1 MKTTSKKRIL
11 PVPVLLKLVNLI
23 DKPFFKKNFN
33 FMAPFYGWSST
44 VSTFYTKVL
53 KTDIGQCSG
62 QECPPTPQMSYFPEL
77 FFQTQGRNKL

>member
-1 MKTTSKKRIL
+1 
-11 PVPVLLKLVNLI
+11 
-23 DKPFFKKNFN
+23 
-33 FMAPFYGWSST
+33 MAPFYGWSST

-62 QECPPTPQMSYFPEL
+62 QECPPTPQMNYFPEL